1 MSATSRGCLA
11 TESGFVRVRPASA
24 PWYEASKDAGAGQSI
39 DHSQRQ
45 RRRWRWELLRWQWE
59 HSSLERLRH
68 CRLYGTGGQVAVV
81 AGLGRSYVAGC
92 QTCGSVWACPVCS
105 AIIRQRRAELIE
117 AGGLAW
123 TAQEGHWL
131 AFLTLTLRHGQFE
144 SLAALY
150 GGLRACWKSL
160 RQGRWWR
167 ELGWQGFWR
176 SVEVTYG
183 ANGWHPHLHTLLLGE
198 GAPAEVGELGAE
210 VSSRWCDLVVGA
222 GLRATSFE
230 RGARLQMVTTG
241 GDSLAQY
248 LTKVLDGEGRSW
260 GVGMELARADMKRGG
275 KGLSPFEVLELAST
289 GEAGWAPRW
298 WEYEAATKGRRCI
311 ESSRGMSR
319 LVGVADVE
327 DSELV
332 AQDEGGEVVCVLDGL
347 SWRRIARAGLVPDL
361 LEKAEEGD
369 GPATVSFLEA
379 LLRVV
384 A

>member
-1 MSATSRGCLA
+1 
-11 TESGFVRVRPASA
+11 
-24 PWYEASKDAGAGQSI
+24 
-39 DHSQRQ
+39 
-45 RRRWRWELLRWQWE
+45 
-59 HSSLERLRH
+59 
-68 CRLYGTGGQVAVV
+68 
-81 AGLGRSYVAGC
+81 
-92 QTCGSVWACPVCS
+92 
-105 AIIRQRRAELIE
+105 
-117 AGGLAW
+117 
-123 TAQEGHWL
+123 
-131 AFLTLTLRHGQFE
+131 
-144 SLAALY
+144 
-150 GGLRACWKSL
+150 
-160 RQGRWWR
+160 
-167 ELGWQGFWR
+167 
-176 SVEVTYG
+176 
-183 ANGWHPHLHTLLLGE
+183 
-198 GAPAEVGELGAE
+198 
-210 VSSRWCDLVVGA
+210 
-222 GLRATSFE
+222 
-230 RGARLQMVTTG
+230 MVTTG

-319 LVGVADVE
+319 LVGVADVD